1 MTATT
6 FDTLQYAKRLQE
18 LGFNREQ
25 AEGFAELQK
34 TIVSEGVATKAD
46 LQALKFELLKWMFG
60 IAAGQIALI
69 VALFAF
75 IT

>member
-1 MTATT
+1 MTAT
-6 FDTLQYAKRLQE
+6 FDTLQYAKKLQE
-18 LGFNREQ
+18 LGFTREQ

-34 TIVSEGVATKAD
+34 NIVNESVATKAD
-46 LQALKFELLKWMFG
+46 LRELKYELLKWMFG

-75 IT
+75 IK